1 MINLDDLKMSK
12 KLLILV
18 VVGIACTLV
27 VGYFGISGSGTIN
40 EVLEELYDIKYTH
53 TVQAE
58 DALVEMLKYSNG
70 MGNYILAPDKAGKDK
85 IKKEQL
91 NPAQEA
97 FNKKIAEYEA
107 LGMTGEG
114 EVVIEDVRKQSK
126 EFFDVTQKV
135 AALTY
140 EGKDKEAID
149 MRMNEALPRLTEAM
163 NSLHKLVDIN
173 KKDALEYY
181 KESDIVFANTLMTII
196 FAIIIGIIILA
207 LSSWY
212 IVRNLTRRFDIL
224 LNGMKEVGDGNLA
237 FRINMEGGDELSVI
251 GSSFDEMTVNLER
264 QTREIQ
270 ENLEKSN
277 RANQEIVAVAGEIN
291 KGNLDAMIRT
301 ENYDGEHLTL
311 ANGVNDLVKA
321 FVIPFREVVR
331 ITKAFGEYDFAVEI
345 DSSHEAEGEFLV
357 LKNALYDTK
366 VNLANAMRAINGQ
379 VNELVANAEEA
390 NASTEEVA
398 ASAKTLADSSEVVS
412 ENAEKS
418 SHGVNQVL
426 KAMEDLTT
434 TVNQVATKADQVS
447 KLTMEADD
455 LSKEGATLAGVAEK
469 GMQGIT
475 ESTKETQVIIGD
487 IRSQMEEIGKI
498 VGLIRDISDQ
508 TSLLALNAAIEA
520 ARAGEAGLGFA
531 VVADEVKSLAQ
542 ETQTSAEDIANII
555 ENLQKRSVL
564 AGEAMEKTATEVDA
578 GGKALGDTLNAFTR
592 IVELIEDINHNVA
605 DVAAASEEQA
615 ASVEEITASVH
626 EVGKLVEETTKEADM
641 SAQSSNEAATAVN
654 QISIIINN
662 LNGIVEGVQQQV
674 NMFRI

>member
-251 GSSFDEMTVNLER
+251 GSSFDEMTVNLDK

-366 VNLANAMRAINGQ
+366 VNLANAMKAINGQ
-379 VNELVANAEEA
+379 VNEL
-390 NASTEEVA
+390 
-398 ASAKTLADSSEVVS
+398 
-412 ENAEKS
+412 
-418 SHGVNQVL
+418 
-426 KAMEDLTT
+426 
-434 TVNQVATKADQVS
+434 
-447 KLTMEADD
+447 
-455 LSKEGATLAGVAEK
+455 
-469 GMQGIT
+469 
-475 ESTKETQVIIGD
+475 
-487 IRSQMEEIGKI
+487 
-498 VGLIRDISDQ
+498 
-508 TSLLALNAAIEA
+508 
-520 ARAGEAGLGFA
+520 
-531 VVADEVKSLAQ
+531 
-542 ETQTSAEDIANII
+542 
-555 ENLQKRSVL
+555 
-564 AGEAMEKTATEVDA
+564 
-578 GGKALGDTLNAFTR
+578 
-592 IVELIEDINHNVA
+592 
-605 DVAAASEEQA
+605 
-615 ASVEEITASVH
+615 
-626 EVGKLVEETTKEADM
+626 
-641 SAQSSNEAATAVN
+641 
-654 QISIIINN
+654 
-662 LNGIVEGVQQQV
+662 
-674 NMFRI
+674 